1 MTPAMR
7 IAFAS
12 IVAGLFLVQPA
23 LAEPGMG
30 TMSMS
35 SGHGGMGGHMG
46 MGGGDSHFMMLLR
59 SANLTSAQ
67 HAQVREILQSERA
80 QMKAV
85 YQGMHA
91 VHDELAAKLLR
102 PGALTAADL
111 APLEQKAVH
120 YQEQIDRDMVDTA
133 LAIRNV
139 LTPDQITRLAQVHQQ
154 LQKLHAQMH
163 SLMGSDDDESS
174 EQPN

>member
-1 MTPAMR
+1 MKPAMR
-7 IAFAS
+7 FAFAS

-23 LAEPGMG
+23 LGEPGMG

-35 SGHGGMGGHMG
+35 SGHGGMGGHRG

-67 HAQVREILQSERA
+67 HAQVREILQSEGA

-91 VHDELAAKLLR
+91 VHEQLAAKLLR

-111 APLEQKAVH
+111 APLEQKVAH
-120 YQEQIDRDMVDTA
+120 YQEQIDRNMVDTA

-139 LTPDQITRLAQVHQQ
+139 LTPEQITRLAQVHQQ
-154 LQKLHAQMH
+154 LESLHAQIRN
-163 SLMGSDDDESS
+163 LMGPEGEESS